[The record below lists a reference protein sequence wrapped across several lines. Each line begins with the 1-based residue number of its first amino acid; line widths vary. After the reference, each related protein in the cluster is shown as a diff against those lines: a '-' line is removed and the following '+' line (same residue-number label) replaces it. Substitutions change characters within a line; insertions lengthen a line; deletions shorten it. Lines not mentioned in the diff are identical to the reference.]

1 MKGKGFVNFLAYI
14 AIAFVAVALFLSKVF
29 YWALGSGSPVVTAMT
44 LIAQIIAYSITA
56 VFAFFYAKSRK
67 SIGWMIAF
75 IIFVIII
82 IVFMILNISI
92 K

>member
-1 MKGKGFVNFLAYI
+1 MKGKGIVNFLAYI
-14 AIAFVAVALFLSKVF
+14 AIAFVAVALVLARIFSWVGLSSN
-29 YWALGSGSPVVTAMT
+29 LIGAMT
-44 LIAQIIAYSITA
+44 LIAQIIAYAITA
-56 VFAFFYAKSRK
+56 VFAFYYAKSRK

-82 IVFMILNISI
+82 IVFLILNFQV